1 MSLIL
6 DLTQLVSGSKHIERH
21 TLTVF
26 EGVLKSCHELIVR
39 YNKEQIKHI
48 YYDVPS
54 YVFGKPMYDVDVL
67 INYLIHHLTDNGLFV
82 QRTEK
87 PKQLLISWDDK
98 YINIDRFYRRQQT
111 IKTEQHNIMMGGMPA
126 KPMSNIEALRLRQE
140 RQRQISIEREE
151 RFSRQK
157 KTRQKDRRT
166 AERQNLSF

>member
-126 KPMSNIEALRLRQE
+126 NVGEGDRGGITTADVTGRLVHAATPDGE
-140 RQRQISIEREE
+140 LTITHAI
-151 RFSRQK
+151 
-157 KTRQKDRRT
+157 
-166 AERQNLSF
+166 A